1 MLLCCTAVA
10 AALGSLMC
18 GWFFFIFYW
27 RHRGDFNEAGRYFD
41 PHDAVV
47 YHQQNWVWILP
58 ALALFALAL
67 LFFRL
72 WWVRAGTRP

>member
-18 GWFFFIFYW
+18 GWFFFVFYW

-41 PHDAVV
+41 PHEAVV
-47 YHQQNWVWILP
+47 YHQQN
-58 ALALFALAL
+58 
-67 LFFRL
+67 
-72 WWVRAGTRP
+72 